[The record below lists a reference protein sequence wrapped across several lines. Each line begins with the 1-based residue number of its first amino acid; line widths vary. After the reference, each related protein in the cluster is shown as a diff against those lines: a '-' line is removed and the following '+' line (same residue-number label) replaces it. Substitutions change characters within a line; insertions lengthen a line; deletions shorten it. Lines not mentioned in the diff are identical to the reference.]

1 MALRSSAFRSLAIR
15 SLVAGARRF
24 APLAIA
30 GLAAFAISGCA
41 TSGSGKKADTGIGS
55 SEFKTGTGVDSAG
68 EYGNEPEKVRELAT
82 IYFDYDSS
90 SIRPDARPTLKS
102 NASAIESHREW
113 KTVVLEGHTD
123 ERGSEEYNIALG
135 ERRAN
140 ATKQYLQDLG
150 VPSDRMQVV
159 SFGESQPAVQ
169 GHDESAWRW
178 NRRVEFRVTR

>member
-1 MALRSSAFRSLAIR
+1 M
-15 SLVAGARRF
+15 
-24 APLAIA
+24 
-30 GLAAFAISGCA
+30 
-41 TSGSGKKADTGIGS
+41 SGSGKKADTGIGS

-123 ERGSEEYNIALG
+123 ERGAREYNRELSQ
-135 ERRAN
+135 RRADSVV
-140 ATKQYLQDLG
+140 AYLTERGITRSRLTPRGYGEEQP
-150 VPSDRMQVV
+150 VDRRHN
-159 SFGESQPAVQ
+159 EK
-169 GHDESAWRW
+169 AWRL
-178 NRRVEFRVTR
+178 NRRVEFVIKSTDP